1 MLLISTP
8 PVSCSAF
15 VAAPCRALVPSR
27 LLHLS
32 ALHQLRQLALP
43 AVQYDSC
50 GITHIR
56 RLPELA
62 AAYDAAV
69 AAVMSCLTSLTRL
82 CYSLSG
88 APVDADLAPLA
99 AASALV
105 QLQLQVVWQQE
116 QLLRLKMQQ
125 QEQDAAGG
133 CRVYACCV

>member
-1 MLLISTP
+1 
-8 PVSCSAF
+8 
-15 VAAPCRALVPSR
+15 
-27 LLHLS
+27 
-32 ALHQLRQLALP
+32 
-43 AVQYDSC
+43 
-50 GITHIR
+50 
-56 RLPELA
+56 
-62 AAYDAAV
+62 
-69 AAVMSCLTSLTRL
+69 MSCLTSLTRL

>member
-1 MLLISTP
+1 MQL
-8 PVSCSAF
+8 SAQS
-15 VAAPCRALVPSR
+15 AALCRALVPSR
-27 LLHLS
+27 LLQLS
-32 ALHQLRQLALP
+32 ALSRLQQLALP
-43 AVQYDSC
+43 AIQYDSC

-56 RLPELA
+56 RLPQLA

-69 AAVMSCLTSLTRL
+69 VAVLSCLTALTRL

-99 AASALV
+99 AAAALV

-125 QEQDAAGG
+125 RQVQEISGG
-133 CRVYACCV
+133 CCGGP

>member
-1 MLLISTP
+1 
-8 PVSCSAF
+8 
-15 VAAPCRALVPSR
+15 
-27 LLHLS
+27 
-32 ALHQLRQLALP
+32 
-43 AVQYDSC
+43 VQYDSC

-69 AAVMSCLTSLTRL
+69 AAVLSCLTALTRL

-99 AASALV
+99 AAAGLV
-105 QLQLQVVWQQE
+105 QLQLQVVWQLE

-125 QEQDAAGG
+125 QHQQESGG
-133 CRVYACCV
+133 CGSAYGVIRAKGSVSLAMCSDHQRSQLSLDAS